1 VFLMAHEMGE
11 LDSAMYGSNEA
22 AWHGLG
28 TVVTGQPSAADAIR
42 LACLEWQ
49 VGKTDLY
56 ILDDNG
62 NPIVV
67 NDNSAIIRLDLPADD
82 VRRVLGVCGSRYEP
96 VQNAECFGIADALVG
111 QGGARFETAGS
122 LRNGKIVYMTAVLP
136 DAMKVQDDILS
147 KYLLITS
154 SHDGSGALV
163 CLYTP
168 VRVVCHNTLTLALKG
183 KGNRV
188 SIRHTKSA
196 TDRME
201 EAKRILQGAESAFSD
216 YGMQLLAW
224 AQKRVSEQFATA
236 YLKCLFPS
244 DKTRGSNIRQSI
256 YDLFSGKQ
264 RGADQDAVRGTAYG
278 LLNSVV
284 EWADHNRSVRKTDG
298 RLDSEC
304 RFESS
309 LLGTGADLK
318 ARAGVLLTEALEN
331 EEVLVAAN

>member
-1 VFLMAHEMGE
+1 MAHEMGE
-11 LDSAMYGSNEA
+11 LDNAMYGSNEA

-28 TVVTGQPSAADAIR
+28 TVVAGQPSAADAIR
-42 LACLEWQ
+42 IAQLEWQ
-49 VGKTDLY
+49 VSKTDLY

-62 NPIVV
+62 NTVLV
-67 NDNSAIIRLDLPADD
+67 NDRSAIIRLDLKSDD
-82 VRRVLGVCGSRYEP
+82 NRRILGVCGANYEP
-96 VQNAECFGIADALVG
+96 VQNVECFAIADALVG
-111 QGGARFETAGS
+111 EGGANFETAGS
-122 LRNGKIVYMTAVLP
+122 LRNGRIVYLTAVLP
-136 DAMKVQDDILS
+136 NHMKVQDDILS

-188 SIRHTKSA
+188 SIKHTRSA
-196 TDRME
+196 TDRCK
-201 EAKRILQGAESAFSD
+201 EAQKILQGADKAFAD
-216 YGMQLLAW
+216 FGMQLMAW

-244 DKTRGSNIRQSI
+244 DKTRATNIRGAI
-256 YDLFSGKQ
+256 LNLFQGKQ

-278 LLNSVV
+278 LINSVA
-284 EWADHNRSVRKTDG
+284 EWSDHSRSLHKSAG
-298 RLDSEC
+298 RSELEC

-318 ARAGVLLTEALEN
+318 ARAGALLTEALEN
-331 EEVLVAAN
+331 ESVLITSN